1 MSVLYTYCIS
11 LYTCLPNT
19 ISDFKKK
26 FFCANKTWLTQNT
39 AHSHN
44 PTEEEEYLKEDRLCS
59 DVNIRL
65 SSSWAASADGEQRP
79 ETRDQAKRADAQK
92 HPKHKSM
99 TSPPLPRKDVRR
111 LTALK

>member
-11 LYTCLPNT
+11 LYTCLSNT
-19 ISDFKKK
+19 ISDFLKK

-44 PTEEEEYLKEDRLCS
+44 PTEEKEYLKEEHQTLLVMGCQR
-59 DVNIRL
+59 RR
-65 SSSWAASADGEQRP
+65 RP

-92 HPKHKSM
+92 HPKHKTM
-99 TSPPLPRKDVRR
+99 TSPLLSRKDVRR